1 MAYSFFAF
9 LSRCLCPHVCSAQ
22 ADFCH
27 PLLPS
32 SLGIRKFPSPLLL
45 WTSSSRF
52 LTPVLLLLFLP
63 KAKGGGGRVHTIPSP
78 PLFSYTYTYIM
89 HTLLARTSSLFP
101 FSFLSSSISSLVW
114 QMGEFPVPLFRSCDQ
129 SWQST
134 NEISTT
140 ALQSFCLVC
149 LRNFGLK

>member
-32 SLGIRKFPSPLLL
+32 SLGIRKFPSPPSPLD
-45 WTSSSRF
+45 
-52 LTPVLLLLFLP
+52 LFLP
-63 KAKGGGGRVHTIPSP
+63 ISHACPPLSFSPKGEESTLPSP
-78 PLFSYTYTYIM
+78 PLFSYTCTYIM

-114 QMGEFPVPLFRSCDQ
+114 QTGEFPVPLFRSCDQ

-140 ALQSFCLVC
+140 ALQSFYLVC